1 MWQGGESVRYHK
13 IEKESTEFITSDY
26 ADSDTEKYE
35 TFFHQWS
42 DIYLDISAEETAK
55 KTYEL
60 LDNAVKKRLLSDV
73 PIATCLR
80 L

>member
-1 MWQGGESVRYHK
+1 M
-13 IEKESTEFITSDY
+13 EKESTELITSDY

-42 DIYLDISAEETAK
+42 DNYLAISAEATAK

-60 LDNAVKKRLLSDV
+60 LETLSI
-73 PIATCLR
+73 PAFSACLSK
-80 L
+80 